1 MSLCINP
8 LCPSPENPENDNYRF
23 CQSCGSQ
30 LLLEDHYRVMR
41 LLSDKT
47 SFGKIYEVYTRST
60 PKILK
65 VLKEHLNNH
74 TKAVELFQKEANV
87 LSQLNHP
94 GIPQIDG
101 YFQYQTSNGV
111 KLHCLV
117 MEKIDGVNLEQWLQQ
132 QSYQPISEKQA
143 IAWLKQLAEILNIVH
158 NQGWFHRDIKPANIM
173 LRNNGQLVLIDF
185 GTARDSTH
193 TYLAKLGE
201 GNQITA
207 VFSVGYTAP
216 EQASGQAVPQSDFFS
231 LGRTFVYLL
240 TAQYPL
246 RFYNARDDVLNWREA
261 ANISP
266 NFADFLDNLMARKAA
281 DRPQNTEIFLQK
293 LLQVEQIITAP
304 KTTIISHKF
313 PRGVAIVMLLLIGGV
328 LSFGLS
334 QLPKLPF
341 ISHNQLEHLQ
351 LAKTILGHLNYVKT
365 LTITQDGKTLISGS
379 SDKTIKIWNLADG
392 SLIRTL
398 SGHNSGVIAVAI
410 SLHDQ
415 TLVSS
420 SNDQNIKIWNLETG
434 ELIRTL
440 TGHDGAV
447 WSIAITPDG
456 QTLVSGSGDKTIK
469 IWNLKTGQLINTLTN
484 HLSSVMSLAISP
496 DGKTLVSGSNDK
508 TIKMWN
514 LATSKLIRTIQ
525 GHDDAVISLAISP
538 DGKRLVSSSND
549 KTIKIWNLA
558 TGELIRTLAGHNGEI
573 FSVAISPDGKTLASG
588 SGDTTIKL
596 WNFNNGKLIRTLTGH
611 TTTVYSVVFSPDSQT
626 LVSGSSDKSIKIWRM
641 QR

>member
-8 LCPSPENPENDNYRF
+8 FCPNPENPENDNHRF

-30 LLLEDHYRVMR
+30 LLLEDRYRVMR

-65 VLKEHLNNH
+65 VLKEHLNDH
-74 TKAVELFQKEANV
+74 SKAVELFQKEANV
-87 LSQLNHP
+87 LSQLNHQ

-101 YFQYQTSNGV
+101 YFQYQTSTGI

-117 MEKIDGVNLEQWLQQ
+117 MEKIDGVNLAEWLQQ

-158 NQGWFHRDIKPANIM
+158 SQGWFHRDIKPANIM

-185 GTARDSTH
+185 GTARDATH

-201 GNQITA
+201 GNRITA
-207 VFSVGYTAP
+207 VFSAGYTAP

-246 RFYNARDDVLNWREA
+246 KFYNAREDVLNWRSS

-266 NFADFLDNLMARKAA
+266 KFADFLDNLMAKKAA
-281 DRPQNTEIFLQK
+281 DRPQTSEIILQK
-293 LLQVEQIITAP
+293 LIQLEQITIP
-304 KTTIISHKF
+304 KTTQSSS
-313 PRGVAIVMLLLIGGV
+313 RLSRAITFGSLLLLGGM
-328 LSFGLS
+328 LSYGLY
-334 QLPKLPF
+334 QLPKL
-341 ISHNQLEHLQ
+341 SSVHHNKIEHLQ
-351 LAKTILGHLNYVKT
+351 IDKTLNSHSSYVKT
-365 LTITQDGKTLISGS
+365 LAITPNGQTLLSGS
-379 SDKTIKIWNLADG
+379 SDKNIKIWNLADG
-392 SLIRTL
+392 SLIRTI
-398 SGHNSGVIAVAI
+398 SGHRSGVIAVAI
-410 SLHDQ
+410 SPDGQ

-420 SNDQNIKIWNLETG
+420 SNDQTIKIWNFATG
-434 ELIRTL
+434 ELIHTL
-440 TGHDGAV
+440 YGHEGAV
-447 WSIAITPDG
+447 WSIAITPSG

-469 IWNLKTGQLINTLTN
+469 LWNLKTGQLIKTLTS
-484 HLSSVMSLAISP
+484 HSSSVMSLAISP

-508 TIKMWN
+508 TIKIWN
-514 LATSKLIRTIQ
+514 LETGELMKTIT
-525 GHDDAVISLAISP
+525 GHYDAVIALAISRN
-538 DGKRLVSSSND
+538 GQTLVSSSND
-549 KTIKIWNLA
+549 KTIKIWNLT
-558 TGELIRTLAGHNGEI
+558 TGELIKTLTGHNAEV

-596 WNFNNGKLIRTLTGH
+596 WNLNDGKLIKTLTGH

-626 LVSGSSDKSIKIWRM
+626 LVSGSSDRSIKIWRM
-641 QR
+641 KQ

>member
-8 LCPSPENPENDNYRF
+8 FCPSPENPENDNYRF

-30 LLLEDHYRVMR
+30 LLLEDRYRVMR
-41 LLSDKT
+41 LLSDTT
-47 SFGKIYEVYTRST
+47 SFGKIYEIYTRTT

-74 TKAVELFQKEANV
+74 SKAVELFQKEANV

-94 GIPQIDG
+94 GIPQVDG
-101 YFQYQTSNGV
+101 YFQYETSNGI

-158 NQGWFHRDIKPANIM
+158 SQGWFHRDIKPANIM

-185 GTARDSTH
+185 GTARDATH

-207 VFSVGYTAP
+207 VFSAGYTAP

-231 LGRTFVYLL
+231 IGRTFVYLL

-261 ANISP
+261 ANVSP
-266 NFADFLDNLMARKAA
+266 KFADFLDNLMARKAS
-281 DRPQNTEIFLQK
+281 DRPQNPEVLLQN
-293 LLQVEQIITAP
+293 LLQVEQAISAP
-304 KTTIISHKF
+304 PTTLISQKF
-313 PRGVAIVMLLLIGGV
+313 PKGIAVGMMLIFGGV
-328 LSFGLS
+328 LGYGLF
-334 QLPKLPF
+334 QLPKLPIF
-341 ISHNQLEHLQ
+341 SHNQLEHIEI
-351 LAKTILGHLNYVKT
+351 AKNILGHLHYVKT
-365 LTITQDGKTLISGS
+365 LAITQDGQTLASGS

-392 SLIRTL
+392 NLIRTL
-398 SGHNSGVIAVAI
+398 FSHESGVIAVAI
-410 SLHDQ
+410 SPDKQ

-420 SNDQNIKIWNLETG
+420 SNDQTIKIWNLVTG

-440 TGHDGAV
+440 DGHEGAV
-447 WSIAITPDG
+447 WSIAITPNG

-469 IWNLKTGQLINTLTN
+469 IWNLQTGQLVNTLTH

-508 TIKMWN
+508 TIKIWN
-514 LATSKLIRTIQ
+514 LATGELIQTIT

-538 DGKRLVSSSND
+538 DGQTLVSSSND
-549 KTIKIWNLA
+549 KTIKIWNLT
-558 TGELIRTLAGHNGEI
+558 TGELIRTLTGHNAEV
-573 FSVAISPDGKTLASG
+573 FTLAISPDGRTLASG
-588 SGDTTIKL
+588 SGDITIKL
-596 WNFNNGKLIRTLTGH
+596 WNLNNGKLIRTLTGH

-626 LVSGSSDKSIKIWRM
+626 LVSASSDKSIKIWRM
-641 QR
+641 KR

>member
-8 LCPSPENPENDNYRF
+8 FCPNPENPDNDNHRF

-30 LLLEDHYRVMR
+30 LLLEDRYRVMR

-65 VLKEHLNNH
+65 VLKEQLNNH
-74 TKAVELFQKEANV
+74 AKAVELFQKEANV
-87 LSQLNHP
+87 LSQLNHS
-94 GIPQIDG
+94 GIPQVDG
-101 YFQYQTSNGV
+101 YFQYQTSNGF

-117 MEKIDGVNLEQWLQQ
+117 MEKIDGVNLEEWLQQ
-132 QSYQPISEKQA
+132 QSHQPISEKQA

-158 NQGWFHRDIKPANIM
+158 SQGWFHRDIKPANIM

-185 GTARDSTH
+185 GTARDATH

-207 VFSVGYTAP
+207 VFSAGYTAT
-216 EQASGQAVPQSDFFS
+216 EQACGQAVPQSDFFS

-246 RFYNARDDVLNWREA
+246 RFYNARDDVLNWRPA
-261 ANISP
+261 ANVSP
-266 NFADFLDNLMARKAA
+266 KFAAFLDNLMARKAA
-281 DRPQNTEIFLQK
+281 DRPQTPEI
-293 LLQVEQIITAP
+293 LLQQLRQLEQTTTL
-304 KTTIISHKF
+304 KTTQISRKF
-313 PRGVAIVMLLLIGGV
+313 PRVITVGTLLVMAGV
-328 LSFGLS
+328 LSYGLY
-334 QLPKLPF
+334 QLPRLTF
-341 ISHNQLEHLQ
+341 IHNNQLEHLQ
-351 LAKTILGHLNYVKT
+351 IDNTLKSHSHYVKT
-365 LTITQDGKTLISGS
+365 LSISQNGKTLVSGS

-392 SLIRTL
+392 SLIRTI

-410 SLHDQ
+410 SPDNQ

-420 SNDQNIKIWNLETG
+420 SNDQTIKIWNLETG
-434 ELIRTL
+434 TLIHTL
-440 TGHDGAV
+440 KGHEGAV
-447 WSIAITPDG
+447 WSIAISPDG

-469 IWNLKTGQLINTLTN
+469 IWNLKTGQLVKKLTS

-496 DGKTLVSGSNDK
+496 DGQTLVSGSNDK
-508 TIKMWN
+508 TIKIWN
-514 LATSKLIRTIQ
+514 LATGELMRTIT
-525 GHDDAVISLAISP
+525 GHDDAVISLAINP
-538 DGKRLVSSSND
+538 DSQTLVSGSND

-558 TGELIRTLAGHNGEI
+558 TGELIKTLTGHNAEV

-596 WNFNNGKLIRTLTGH
+596 WNLNDGSLIQTLTGH

-626 LVSGSSDKSIKIWRM
+626 LVSGSSDRSIKIWRI
-641 QR
+641 QQ